1 VRRDRIANYIP
12 ADTSGVV
19 IDCKCGQRVR
29 FMLHRD
35 AKTSPAVVI
44 DAKPDGRVQARATV
58 ANAFA
63 LPAGHPDDGGSCPG
77 VTSECKNCYAAGLE
91 SWAPGFRRGVSA
103 NLDGLRHLYGCGGDR
118 AVRRA
123 LGDIVRASEYA
134 QRSAGVASPVFRWHS
149 DGDLFASWY
158 ASAIRA
164 VARDTSGV
172 DHWLYTRSLSLVRY
186 LVPSPGNLRVYISA
200 DRDNWREASR
210 VAGRYG
216 LPVAVLA
223 DDDGQAA
230 ELWARILSVSSVPAP
245 VLCPASGSGKYA
257 TDGVPFP
264 AHVTGID
271 GKRSSL
277 RAGGQAVGA
286 CVACGVCLP
295 GGTRSVT
302 FTVHGG
308 RASGDSLGRLG
319 AAVRVRVLARS
330 GDRS

>member
-1 VRRDRIANYIP
+1 
-12 ADTSGVV
+12 
-19 IDCKCGQRVR
+19 
-29 FMLHRD
+29 MLHRD
-35 AKTSPAVVI
+35 AKTSPAVVLET
-44 DAKPDGRVQARATV
+44 KSGGRVQARATV

-63 LPAGHPDDGGSCPG
+63 LPAGHPSDGGSCPG
-77 VTSECKNCYAAGLE
+77 VTSECANCYAAGLE

-103 NLDGLRHLYGCGGDR
+103 NLDGLRHLYACGGDR

-123 LGDIVRASEYA
+123 FVDVVRASEHA

-149 DGDLFASWY
+149 DGDIFASWY

-164 VARDTSGV
+164 VCRDTPGV

-186 LVPSPGNLRVYISA
+186 LMPCPPNLRAYVSA
-200 DRDNWREASR
+200 DRDNWRKASQ
-210 VAGRYG
+210 VAERYG
-216 LPVAVLA
+216 LPLAVLA
-223 DDDGQAA
+223 DDDAHA
-230 ELWARILSVSSVPAP
+230 VELWARIRSVSSAPVP
-245 VLCPASGSGKYA
+245 VLCPASGTGKYA

-264 AHVTGID
+264 AHVTGTD

-308 RASGDSLGRLG
+308 RAKAGTGGRLG

-330 GDRS
+330 GDRVGVTS